1 MSSKVFVILP
11 VYNRLDFTKKCL
23 RGVSDQDYPNVETV
37 VIDDGSTDGTFEYIR
52 RRHPQV
58 HVIQGDGNLWWSKAT
73 YLGIEFALAG
83 ATPGDYILLL
93 NNDCFVKTGFISQMV
108 KTAKKHPRSIVGS
121 FCITTSK
128 PVKVVEAGVRIDWPT
143 GIVYSIAEAISSDPS
158 YYNGM
163 DVIDHIDA
171 LPGKGTLIPVPVF
184 REVGSINYKRFPHY
198 IADYEFF
205 NRAKR
210 SGYELLVD
218 VKARV
223 RHIWEATGYKSENDE
238 TTITIKKACYLLFG
252 RKSMNNIIDWTNF
265 LITTC
270 PKKYLLKN
278 LYSSFWRIANGLSV
292 IIPRSSRS
300 TLGHFR
306 LVVLSPR
313 YYLRLLLYRLWLYV
327 VQFPQY
333 HLGRKK

>member
-1 MSSKVFVILP
+1 MISKVFVVLP

-23 RGVSDQDYPNVETV
+23 RGVREQDYPNVETI
-37 VIDDGSTDGTFEYIR
+37 VIDDGSTDGTFEYLR
-52 RRHPQV
+52 HHHPQV
-58 HVIQGDGNLWWSKAT
+58 HVIQGDGNWWWGKAT

-83 ATPGDYILLL
+83 AASDDYILLL
-93 NNDCFVKTGFISQMV
+93 NNDCFVKSDFISQMV
-108 KTAKKHPRSIVGS
+108 KTAKNHPRSIIGS
-121 FCITTSK
+121 FCITTTK

-158 YYNGM
+158 YYDGM
-163 DVIDHIDA
+163 EVIDQIDA

-184 REVGSINYKRFPHY
+184 KEVGSIDYKRFPHY

-218 VKARV
+218 VRARV
-223 RHIWEATGYKSENDE
+223 KHIWEATGYKSEGGE
-238 TTITIKKACYLLFG
+238 KTITLVKACYLLFG
-252 RKSMNNIIDWTNF
+252 RKSMNNVLDWTNF
-265 LITTC
+265 LMTTC
-270 PKKYLLKN
+270 PKKYLLRN
-278 LYSSFWRIANGLSV
+278 LYSTLWRIVGGLSMILPRFPRTLLESLWRV
-292 IIPRSSRS
+292 I
-300 TLGHFR
+300 F
-306 LVVLSPR
+306 SPK
-313 YYLRLLLYRLWLYV
+313 YYLKLLFYRLKLYV